1 MWGIRIPHATIDP
14 IEHET
19 TTKDTEMTD
28 TTTPDDYVVTDE
40 RAQMLANHAIYV
52 QGGFSD
58 PATERARAEKD
69 MADGGKPIDWAKMTA
84 EVDEAIRAR
93 LAAMPAGPAPTPPA
107 APAPAPTAPGTT
119 PSGALQRVDVTAVL
133 ANVDQGEALRDRI
146 KKLTAELKVHE
157 DMVKDMLGDNVIGV
171 DSAGKI
177 VVRYP
182 HKTRSG
188 LNKSKV
194 KERMD
199 PADYAECETV
209 TPYRTLL
216 YGEG

>member
-1 MWGIRIPHATIDP
+1 
-14 IEHET
+14 
-19 TTKDTEMTD
+19 MTD
-28 TTTPDDYVVTDE
+28 TTTDDANVVTDA

-58 PATERARAEKD
+58 PDTERARAED
-69 MADGGKPIDWAKMTA
+69 DIARGGTIDWAKMTA
-84 EVDEAIRAR
+84 EVDEAIRVR

-107 APAPAPTAPGTT
+107 AATTAPP
-119 PSGALQRVDVTAVL
+119 PSTAAAQRVDVTAVL

-157 DMVKDMLGDNVIGV
+157 DMIKDLMGEATIGV
-171 DSAGKI
+171 DSAGHV

-182 HKTRSG
+182 HRTRTG
-188 LNKSKV
+188 LSKDKV

-199 PADYAECETV
+199 PAEYAECETV
-209 TPYRTLL
+209 TPYRTIL
-216 YGEG
+216 YGES

>member
-1 MWGIRIPHATIDP
+1 
-14 IEHET
+14 
-19 TTKDTEMTD
+19 MTD

-69 MADGGKPIDWAKMTA
+69 MADGGKPIDWAKMEA
-84 EVDEAIRAR
+84 EVNEAIRAR

-107 APAPAPTAPGTT
+107 APAAPAAPAPATT
-119 PSGALQRVDVTAVL
+119 KSGALQRVNVTAVL

-157 DMVKDMLGDNVIGV
+157 DMVKDALGDAVIGV
-171 DSAGKI
+171 DASDKI
-177 VVRYP
+177 VVRFP
-182 HKTRSG
+182 HKTRTG
-188 LNKSKV
+188 LDRSKV

-199 PADYAECETV
+199 PDLYAECETV

>member
-1 MWGIRIPHATIDP
+1 
-14 IEHET
+14 
-19 TTKDTEMTD
+19 MTD
-28 TTTPDDYVVTDE
+28 TTTPDDVNVVTDE

-58 PATERARAEKD
+58 PATERARAESD
-69 MADGGKPIDWAKMTA
+69 IARGGTIPWDKMQA
-84 EVDEAIRAR
+84 EVDEAIKVR

-107 APAPAPTAPGTT
+107 APAPASGTT
-119 PSGALQRVDVTAVL
+119 PSGALQRVKVTAVL
-133 ANVDQGEALRDRI
+133 ANIDQGEALRDRI

-157 DMVKDMLGDNVIGV
+157 DMIKDVLGDAPIGV
-171 DSAGKI
+171 DDTGKV

-199 PADYAECETV
+199 PTLYAECETV